1 MEYDKQMH
9 NKDGKWMFLKNW
21 RKALEL
27 FLNDWQSRDE
37 VVGAL
42 VCGSYVTGNPS
53 ERSDIDVHIIL
64 SNDVTWRERGNQIID
79 GFLIEYF
86 ANPPGQIRRYFQDDF
101 KKHRTMSMVQFQTE
115 QILFDYTGIINE
127 LKLEADAWLE
137 KNYEAIDKTV
147 QEIQKYGL
155 WDALDNVKDC
165 YEQEKGDFIFVYHNA
180 SAFLFMEYS
189 QFLQIDTIPIHQ
201 IHAYLVDPIY
211 LQKYMKSAFPDERF
225 KQMFL
230 HALKENNAEQML
242 KSLEALVSYVL
253 QQMGGFCIDG
263 WHVKSPIEG

>member
-1 MEYDKQMH
+1 MT
-9 NKDGKWMFLKNW
+9 LANW
-21 RKALEL
+21 RKALET
-27 FLNDWQSRDE
+27 FLNDWQGRDE

-42 VCGSYVTGNPS
+42 VCGSYVTGHPS

-64 SNDVTWRERGNQIID
+64 SNDVKWRERGNQIVD

-101 KKHRTMSMVQFQTE
+101 NKHRTMSMVQFQTG

-127 LKLEADAWLE
+127 LKLEAYAWQE
-137 KNYEAIDKTV
+137 KNYETINKTV
-147 QEIQKYGL
+147 LELKKYGL
-155 WDALDNVKDC
+155 WDMLDNTKDC
-165 YEQEKGDFIFVYHNA
+165 YEQKRGDFIFVYHHA
-180 SAFLFMEYS
+180 LATLFMEYG
-189 QFLQIDTIPIHQ
+189 QFLNVDTIPTYQ

-211 LQKYMKSAFPDERF
+211 LQKYMKSAFPDEYF

-230 HALKENNAEQML
+230 HALKESNTEQML
-242 KSLEALVSYVL
+242 ESLEALVSYVL
-253 QQMGGFCIDG
+253 KQMGGFCIDG

>member
-1 MEYDKQMH
+1 MT
-9 NKDGKWMFLKNW
+9 LANW
-21 RKALEL
+21 RKALET
-27 FLNDWQSRDE
+27 FLNDWQGRDE

-42 VCGSYVTGNPS
+42 VCGSYVTGHPS

-64 SNDVTWRERGNQIID
+64 SNEVKWRERGNQIVD

-101 KKHRTMSMVQFQTE
+101 NKHRTMSMVQFQTG

-127 LKLEADAWLE
+127 LKLEAYAWQE
-137 KNYEAIDKTV
+137 KNYETINKTV
-147 QEIQKYGL
+147 LELKKYGL
-155 WDALDNVKDC
+155 WDMLDNTKDC
-165 YEQEKGDFIFVYHNA
+165 YEQKRGDFIFVYHHA
-180 SAFLFMEYS
+180 LATLFMEYG
-189 QFLQIDTIPIHQ
+189 QFLNVDTIPTYQ

-211 LQKYMKSAFPDERF
+211 LQKYMKSAFPDEHF

-230 HALKENNAEQML
+230 HALKESNTEQML
-242 KSLEALVSYVL
+242 ESLEALVSYVL
-253 QQMGGFCIDG
+253 KQMGGFCIDG

>member
-1 MEYDKQMH
+1 MT
-9 NKDGKWMFLKNW
+9 LANW
-21 RKALEL
+21 RKALET
-27 FLNDWQSRDE
+27 FLNDWQGRDE

-42 VCGSYVTGNPS
+42 VCGSYVTGHPS

-64 SNDVTWRERGNQIID
+64 SNDVKWRERGNQIVD

-101 KKHRTMSMVQFQTE
+101 NKHRTMSMVQFQTG

-127 LKLEADAWLE
+127 LKLEAYAWQE
-137 KNYEAIDKTV
+137 KNYETINKTV
-147 QEIQKYGL
+147 LKLKKYGL
-155 WDALDNVKDC
+155 WDMLDNTKDC
-165 YEQEKGDFIFVYHNA
+165 YEQKRGDFIFVYHHA
-180 SAFLFMEYS
+180 LATLFMEYG
-189 QFLQIDTIPIHQ
+189 QFLNVDTIPTYQ

-211 LQKYMKSAFPDERF
+211 LQKYMKSAFPDEHF

-230 HALKENNAEQML
+230 HALKESNTEQML
-242 KSLEALVSYVL
+242 ESLEALVSYVL
-253 QQMGGFCIDG
+253 KQMGGFCIDG

>member
-1 MEYDKQMH
+1 MT
-9 NKDGKWMFLKNW
+9 LANW
-21 RKALEL
+21 RKALET
-27 FLNDWQSRDE
+27 FLNDWQGRDE

-42 VCGSYVTGNPS
+42 VCGSYVTGHPS

-64 SNDVTWRERGNQIID
+64 SNDVKWRERGNQIVD

-101 KKHRTMSMVQFQTE
+101 NKHRTMSMVQFQTG

-127 LKLEADAWLE
+127 LKLEAYAWQE
-137 KNYEAIDKTV
+137 KNYETINKTV
-147 QEIQKYGL
+147 LELKKYGL
-155 WDALDNVKDC
+155 WDMLDNTKDC
-165 YEQEKGDFIFVYHNA
+165 YEQKRGDFIFVYHHA
-180 SAFLFMEYS
+180 LATLFMEYG
-189 QFLQIDTIPIHQ
+189 QFLNVDTIPTYQ

-211 LQKYMKSAFPDERF
+211 LQKYMKSAFPDEHF

-230 HALKENNAEQML
+230 HALKESNTEQML
-242 KSLEALVSYVL
+242 ESLEALVSYVL
-253 QQMGGFCIDG
+253 KQMGGFCIDD

>member
-1 MEYDKQMH
+1 MT
-9 NKDGKWMFLKNW
+9 LANW
-21 RKALEL
+21 RKALET
-27 FLNDWQSRDE
+27 FLNDWQGRDE

-42 VCGSYVTGNPS
+42 VCGSYVTGHPS

-64 SNDVTWRERGNQIID
+64 SNDVKWRERGNQIVD

-101 KKHRTMSMVQFQTE
+101 NKHRTMSMVQFQTG

-127 LKLEADAWLE
+127 LKLEAYAWQE
-137 KNYEAIDKTV
+137 KNFETINKTV
-147 QEIQKYGL
+147 LELKKYGL
-155 WDALDNVKDC
+155 WDMLDNAKDC
-165 YEQEKGDFIFVYHNA
+165 YEQKRGDFIFVYHHA
-180 SAFLFMEYS
+180 LATLFMEYG
-189 QFLQIDTIPIHQ
+189 QFLNVDTIPTYQ

-211 LQKYMKSAFPDERF
+211 LQKYMKSAFPDEHF

-230 HALKENNAEQML
+230 HALKERNTEQML
-242 KSLEALVSYVL
+242 ESLEALVSYVL
-253 QQMGGFCIDG
+253 KQMGGFCIDG

>member
-1 MEYDKQMH
+1 LKEIH
-9 NKDGKWMFLKNW
+9 NKEGKWMTLANW
-21 RKALEL
+21 RKALET
-27 FLNDWQSRDE
+27 FLNDWQGRDE

-42 VCGSYVTGNPS
+42 VCGSYVTGHPS

-64 SNDVTWRERGNQIID
+64 SNDVKWRERGNQIVD

-101 KKHRTMSMVQFQTE
+101 NKHRTMSMVQFQTG

-127 LKLEADAWLE
+127 LKLEAYAWQE
-137 KNYEAIDKTV
+137 KNFETINKTV
-147 QEIQKYGL
+147 LELKKYGL
-155 WDALDNVKDC
+155 WDMLDNAKDC
-165 YEQEKGDFIFVYHNA
+165 YEQKRGDFIFVYHHA
-180 SAFLFMEYS
+180 LATLFMEYG
-189 QFLQIDTIPIHQ
+189 QFLNVDTIPTYQ

-211 LQKYMKSAFPDERF
+211 LQKYMKSAFPDEHF

-230 HALKENNAEQML
+230 HALKERNTEQML
-242 KSLEALVSYVL
+242 ESLEALVSYVL
-253 QQMGGFCIDG
+253 KQMGGFCIDG